1 MRLYALAVLLGGAA
15 CGRLAIDPVSDG
27 GGAGSDAPND
37 ILIDTN
43 RTAFDVFVAAGA
55 PGHPVA
61 LRVTVEPGVLVG
73 APNAATPAFTT
84 GALVAGST
92 VTVTNYGDIIG
103 AGGEGGSGGNGGSGG
118 AGNLPYCGRPGGPGG
133 IAIAATVPMTITN
146 NGLIAGGGG
155 GGGGMSACN
164 ETAGGGGGAGSV
176 AGLGGAGATS
186 ATMQQEIAYCGQDNG
201 YRSGAMGS
209 PGTLMTGGAGGV
221 TSATTRGGDG
231 GGLGQPGIEG
241 SSCVSGSG
249 VPGAAGFAILHGAN
263 IITGIDDGSYGSGSG
278 PVRGPVGP

>member
-1 MRLYALAVLLGGAA
+1 MRLYALAVLLGAAA
-15 CGRLAIDPVSDG
+15 CGRLDIDPIVGDG
-27 GGAGSDAPND
+27 GGTSDALID
-37 ILIDTN
+37 IVIDTN
-43 RTAFDVFVAAGA
+43 RTAFDVFVAAGT
-55 PGHPVA
+55 PVTPVA
-61 LRVTVEPGVLVG
+61 IRVTVEPGVLVG

-84 GALVAGST
+84 GALAGGSS
-92 VTVTNYGDIIG
+92 VTLINDGEIIG
-103 AGGEGGSGGNGGSGG
+103 AGGDGGSGGNGGSGG
-118 AGNLPYCGRPGGPGG
+118 TGTLPYCGRPGAAGG
-133 IAIAATVPMTITN
+133 IAIAATVAMTITN

-176 AGLGGAGATS
+176 AGAGGAGAS

-201 YRSGAMGS
+201 YRVGAMGS
-209 PGTLMTGGAGGV
+209 PGMLMTGGPGGV

-231 GGLGQPGIEG
+231 GDLGQPGTEG

-249 VPGAAGFAILHGAN
+249 SPGAAGFAIRHGASV
-263 IITGIDDGSYGSGSG
+263 ITGIDDGSYSSGSG